1 MEESDDNFF
10 RHKSHLLNGSSSHLD
25 FGQMHHRPD
34 FASPSRSCEAFE
46 FCRKEFHMD
55 QVGTDDLC
63 RRPQPLCVSSH
74 PLYGFLPA
82 WDSLPSLPVSAR
94 HQRLLDQNIKN
105 STHPPEG
112 LLSSSYPEGLLS
124 STYHF
129 GAETTAEDAD
139 KDQFGPMDCEPAGQS
154 SPAYRS
160 RPGRSFIPGEP
171 LVFSPG
177 TAPRHLAGFGQYWRL
192 ICPSTGYLMSPVPAG
207 GATPGPH
214 RLGGLSQSGTG
225 GPTMDMSRESQ
236 IYERPASEQNGR
248 VGRHPGLSELQHCYQ
263 PVRLPESPVRL
274 PDLAATRIGT
284 TTEPSFRDDTLGAMN
299 HRSSKVSNCLPSILA
314 RMIYGNLPFLPTFD
328 LFRVLYPE
336 ERKVS
341 TSGNAG
347 MTSYTLKY
355 TVIEFYIL
363 LSSAVAVFLTVL
375 KSYSKN
381 SFGTIP

>member
-55 QVGTDDLC
+55 QVGTDDLY
-63 RRPQPLCVSSH
+63 RRPQPLCMSSH

-94 HQRLLDQNIKN
+94 HQRVQNIKDSN
-105 STHPPEG
+105 HHHPEG

-129 GAETTAEDAD
+129 GAETTAEEAD
-139 KDQFGPMDCEPAGQS
+139 KEQFGPMDCEPAGQS

-160 RPGRSFIPGEP
+160 RPGRSFIPSEP
-171 LVFSPG
+171 LVFSG
-177 TAPRHLAGFGQYWRL
+177 TAPRHLAGFGQYRRL
-192 ICPSTGYLMSPVPAG
+192 ICPSTGYLMSPVQPG
-207 GATPGPH
+207 GAGTGPQWH
-214 RLGGLSQSGTG
+214 GGLSQSATG
-225 GPTMDMSRESQ
+225 GPTFDMNRESQ

-248 VGRHPGLSELQHCYQ
+248 VARHPGLSEQHCYQ

-274 PDLAATRIGT
+274 PDLAAARIGT
-284 TTEPSFRDDTLGAMN
+284 TTEPSYRDDTLGALN
-299 HRSSKVSNCLPSILA
+299 LRSSV
-314 RMIYGNLPFLPTFD
+314 
-328 LFRVLYPE
+328 
-336 ERKVS
+336 
-341 TSGNAG
+341 
-347 MTSYTLKY
+347 
-355 TVIEFYIL
+355 
-363 LSSAVAVFLTVL
+363 VA
-375 KSYSKN
+375 N
-381 SFGTIP
+381 